1 MRTREVYHDALFM
14 SDPAE
19 PIETINESRVGA
31 VILAAGMS
39 TRMGEAKQLVRLGDS
54 SLLRQTY
61 ENVRAANVDE
71 IVLVLGFAAETIKPQ
86 FAPEKIKI
94 VINEA
99 YREGMAISLRQGL
112 LALSQET
119 AAALIILADQPLV
132 QPQTLERLIAQYR
145 RSQSSTPRAEI
156 VIPTYKGF
164 RGNPVLLDRSV
175 FPEVMAL
182 QGDIGCRAIFGSH
195 LQGIVTIA
203 VDDIG
208 ILLDIDRKEDLEKL
222 ERVRKE
228 KGSEAALFE
237 SATSE
242 PRPMPGDGVTSP
254 RPELF
259 VVGSDPVAIALA
271 KMGNL
276 LHFSVT
282 IVDPLLQPSGLG
294 KQVHLLDSLDFSH
307 LPANPDRSIVISTRG
322 RFDEEA
328 VEQALAAGSSYMALV
343 ANKKRGQEVLER
355 LRLKGQNPDSLA
367 AVRVPAGLDIGAE
380 NPEEIAVSIM
390 AQIISE
396 RRKRRAG
403 KAPGMAPETV
413 REKAESAGSP

>member
-1 MRTREVYHDALFM
+1 M
-14 SDPAE
+14 SEPAE
-19 PIETINESRVGA
+19 PMQAVDDSRVGDSRVGA

-54 SLLRQTY
+54 SLLRSTY
-61 ENVRAANVDE
+61 ENVRAASVDE

-86 FAPEKIKI
+86 FAPEKVKI

-99 YREGMAISLRQGL
+99 YREGMATSLRQGL
-112 LALSQET
+112 FALSRQT

-132 QPQTLERLIAQYR
+132 RPQTLDRLIAEYR
-145 RSQSSTPRAEI
+145 RSQSSASRAEI

-182 QGDIGCRAIFGSH
+182 QGDMGCRAIFGSH
-195 LQGIVTIA
+195 LEGIVTIA

-208 ILLDIDRKEDLEKL
+208 ILLDIDRKEDLEQL
-222 ERVRKE
+222 ERIRQE
-228 KGSEAALFE
+228 KGSETALFE

-242 PRPMPGDGVTSP
+242 PRPMPRPMRGAEATP
-254 RPELF
+254 AQPELF
-259 VVGSDPVAIALA
+259 IVGSEPIAVALA

-282 IVDPLLQPSGLG
+282 VVDPLLQPSGLCE
-294 KQVHLLDSLDFSH
+294 QVRLLDSLDFSH
-307 LPANPDRSIVISTRG
+307 LPANPDRSVVIATRG

-328 VEQALAAGSSYMALV
+328 VEQALAAGSGYIALV

-355 LRLKGQNPDSLA
+355 LRLKGENPDRLA
-367 AVRVPAGLDIGAE
+367 SVRVPAGLDIGAE
-380 NPEEIAVSIM
+380 TAEEIALSIL
-390 AQIISE
+390 AQIVSE
-396 RRKRRAG
+396 RRKGRAG
-403 KAPGMAPETV
+403 KGPGTAQGSAGG
-413 REKAESAGSP
+413 KAETAGRPL